1 MSQGNAE
8 TVREIY
14 RGWAR
19 GDFRA
24 GMDSFDPDVEFTS
37 EFGVDTVTV
46 TGVDEMRRVWAD
58 QLRNWERW
66 HTGPI
71 QELRDLGDVVL
82 VVHAVHGRGRESGV
96 EVETNAAAVFRFH
109 GGKIVYLLATA
120 QLENAL
126 KATGLADEPGAVSE
140 P

>member
-1 MSQGNAE
+1 ME

-14 RGWAR
+14 RGRTA

-24 GMDSFDPDVEFTS
+24 GMDSFDPDVEFTT
-37 EFGVDTVTV
+37 EFGVDSITVR
-46 TGVDEMRRVWAD
+46 GLDAMRRVWAE
-58 QLRNWERW
+58 QLRNWERR

-82 VVHAVHGRGRESGV
+82 VVNAVHGRGRESGV
-96 EVETNAAAVFRFH
+96 EVEIPNAAAVFRFRE
-109 GGKIVYLLATA
+109 GRVVSLLATNRM
-120 QLENAL
+120 ENAL
-126 KATGLADEPGAVSE
+126 EAAGLADEPGAVSG